1 MNVESI
7 YKLIVNL
14 IFVQSTLSQ
23 ENYENGNIFDEERNG
38 FVDLQGYQGILDTI
52 KKELG
57 RTKKNLHY
65 T

>member
-38 FVDLQGYQGILDTI
+38 FVDLQVYQGILDTI

>member
-1 MNVESI
+1 MNVDNI

-14 IFVQSTLSQ
+14 IFAQSTLSQ

-52 KKELG
+52 KRELD

>member
-1 MNVESI
+1 MNVDNI

-14 IFVQSTLSQ
+14 IFAQSTLSQ
-23 ENYENGNIFDEERNG
+23 ENYENGNIFDEQRNG

-52 KKELG
+52 KRELD